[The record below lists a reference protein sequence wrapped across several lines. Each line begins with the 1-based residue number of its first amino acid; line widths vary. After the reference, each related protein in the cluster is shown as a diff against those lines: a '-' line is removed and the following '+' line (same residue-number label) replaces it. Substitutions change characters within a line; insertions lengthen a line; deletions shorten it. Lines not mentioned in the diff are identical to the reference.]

1 MRGCC
6 AVISAPA
13 MPICLCPVSTRSR
26 SISIVNINV
35 NVKLKNKAV
44 FLLNQRRFKKLC
56 SASLRVSPPKPN
68 TQHFVGEAEAEVK
81 EDDFVVVNFYSFVF
95 IKDPEAEVASHL
107 SFLKVSSNFLFL

>member
-13 MPICLCPVSTRSR
+13 MPICLCPVSTR
-26 SISIVNINV
+26 SIVNINV

-68 TQHFVGEAEAEVK
+68 TQHFAGEAEAEVK
-81 EDDFVVVNFYSFVF
+81 EDDFVVVNFYCFVF